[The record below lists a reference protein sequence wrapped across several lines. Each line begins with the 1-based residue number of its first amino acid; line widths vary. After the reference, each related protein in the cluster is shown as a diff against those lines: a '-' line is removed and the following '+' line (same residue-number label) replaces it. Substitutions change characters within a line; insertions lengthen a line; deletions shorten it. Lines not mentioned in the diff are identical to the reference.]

1 MGKPIKSRGNQQ
13 GAVQRPQ
20 DAEVTPG
27 VPYRSFGRC
36 LRGMRQESGLSIETA
51 AKAIGRGV
59 GTLHRLETSA
69 PNVVVK
75 DEDIKGLCKLYQRP
89 EMLPILRSLAA
100 QGKTPSW
107 LDEYPDQVN
116 PTFNVYLQMESAAAH
131 LTIYR
136 PDMVSGLFQTP
147 DYARALDRLYFA
159 TDSADDIERRVRVR
173 RNRQALITRD
183 LAPLTVDLVLD
194 EAVLRRVVGGPKVM
208 SAQLRHLADLLP
220 PRVGVQVLPF
230 GGGFPLGIS
239 TGPFTILDFAA
250 NADGHPLEPSVVY
263 VESYTGNIYLER
275 PVTVQ
280 RYRRAFE
287 AIRRVALEVP
297 ESKRLL
303 RQAAKE
309 FTP

>member
-1 MGKPIKSRGNQQ
+1 MGKPSGGKENRQVTAQ
-13 GAVQRPQ
+13 LAQ
-20 DAEVTPG
+20 EVGVTSG
-27 VPYRSFGRC
+27 VPYRSLGRC
-36 LRGMRQESGLSIETA
+36 LRGMRQETGLSIEIA
-51 AKAIGRGV
+51 AKAIGRGA
-59 GTLHRLETSA
+59 GTLHRLETGA
-69 PNVVVK
+69 PNVVAR
-75 DEDIKGLCKLYQRP
+75 DEDLRGLCKLYQRP

-116 PTFNVYLQMESAAAH
+116 PTFNAYLQMEAASAH

-136 PDMVSGLFQTP
+136 PDMVSGLFQTL
-147 DYARALDRLYFA
+147 DYARALDRVYFT
-159 TDSADDIERRVRVR
+159 TDSTDDIERRVRVR
-173 RNRQALITRD
+173 RNRQSLITRD

-194 EAVLRRVVGGPKVM
+194 EAVMRRVVGGHKVM
-208 SAQLRHLADLLP
+208 SAQLRHLADLP
-220 PRVGVQVLPF
+220 PRVRVQVLPSAS
-230 GGGFPLGIS
+230 GFPVGIS

-250 NADGHPLEPSVVY
+250 DDQGHPLEPPVVY

-275 PVTVQ
+275 PDTVQ
-280 RYRRAFE
+280 RYRRAFD
-287 AIRRVALEVP
+287 AIQRVALDVP